1 MPERASSPRT
11 AGGPQA
17 LALILSLTLPITPLL
32 SLAPNIP
39 QLFGHFAG
47 VPHADYLVPWIVTMP
62 SACIFLLS
70 PMAGAIADR
79 FGRRRMLVIASVVF
93 TVFALLPLLLESI
106 YAVLASM
113 FVVGA
118 AEAFIMSCGQA
129 LLGDYFPPGPRKRW
143 LGVQGVLGSILATC
157 IVMAG
162 GALGNLG
169 WHYPF
174 LVNLLGAVVFAGLV
188 LFTWEPQAEAP
199 AASKPLVAGTQAAAG
214 AAAGAADGAAHG
226 FPWARLWPIYAV
238 TFITG
243 IFYFFQIQM
252 SVFFARLGVDTP
264 FLLAVTT
271 TIASVGVIAGGWY
284 FRQQRG
290 RSVAFNIALIFA
302 AYGIGFIGIGT
313 ASNYWVAL
321 VFAVIAQFGNGL
333 FVPNFVGW
341 ALGTIDVRHRGFGMG
356 VWTSSFFIGQFLSGP
371 LLIAIAHA
379 RGGDMLAAI
388 SMAGVACLVPLAFAA
403 LRAQRGG
410 PPAPAH

>member
-1 MPERASSPRT
+1 MARHALLGVIVPDQGSTPRI
-11 AGGPQA
+11 AGGAQA
-17 LALILSLTLPITPLL
+17 LALIIALTLPITPLL

-39 QLFGHFAG
+39 QLFAHFAG

-79 FGRRRMLVIASVVF
+79 VGRRRTLVIASCVF
-93 TVFALLPLLLESI
+93 TVFALLPLWLESI
-106 YAVLASM
+106 HAVLASM

-129 LLGDYFPPGPRKRW
+129 LLGDYFPPEPRKRW
-143 LGVQGVLGSILATC
+143 LGVQGVLGSILATG

-162 GALGNLG
+162 GALGNVG

-174 LVNLLGAVVFAGLV
+174 LVNLLGAVVFAALV
-188 LFTWEPQAEAP
+188 LFTWEPD
-199 AASKPLVAGTQAAAG
+199 TG
-214 AAAGAADGAAHG
+214 AAPLAVGNPATPVQG

-238 TFITG
+238 TFVTG
-243 IFYFFQIQM
+243 VFYFFQIQM
-252 SVFFARLGVDTP
+252 SVFFAKLGVNTP
-264 FLLAVTT
+264 FLLALTT
-271 TIASVGVIAGGWY
+271 TLASVGVIAGGWY
-284 FRQQRG
+284 FRQQKG

-302 AYGIGFIGIGT
+302 AYCIGFIGIGS
-313 ASNYWVAL
+313 AANYWVAL
-321 VFAVIAQFGNGL
+321 AFAVIAQFGNGL
-333 FVPNFVGW
+333 FVPTFVGW

-371 LLIAIAHA
+371 LLIAISHT
-379 RGGDMLAAI
+379 RDGNMLSAI
-388 SMAGVACLVPLAFAA
+388 FLAGAACLVPLAFAA
-403 LRAQRGG
+403 WRARRGG

>member
-1 MPERASSPRT
+1 LPDRASSPRT
-11 AGGPQA
+11 AGGAQA

-39 QLFGHFAG
+39 QLFAHFAG

-70 PMAGAIADR
+70 PMAGAVADR

-93 TVFALLPLLLESI
+93 TVFALLPLWLESI

-129 LLGDYFPPGPRKRW
+129 LLGDYFPPEPRKRW

-157 IVMAG
+157 IVMTG

-174 LVNLLGAVVFAGLV
+174 LVNLLGAVVFAALL
-188 LFTWEPQAEAP
+188 LFTWEPQVDAAADRRP
-199 AASKPLVAGTQAAAG
+199 AASAAAAAG
-214 AAAGAADGAAHG
+214 PAAHG

-238 TFITG
+238 TFISG

-252 SVFFARLGVDTP
+252 SVFFAKLGVDTP
-264 FLLAVTT
+264 FLLALTT

-284 FRQQRG
+284 FRQQKG

-302 AYGIGFIGIGT
+302 AYAIGFIGIGT
-313 ASNYWVAL
+313 AGNYWVAL

-333 FVPNFVGW
+333 FVPTFVGW

-388 SMAGVACLVPLAFAA
+388 FMAGVACMVPLAFAA

-410 PPAPAH
+410 PPATAH